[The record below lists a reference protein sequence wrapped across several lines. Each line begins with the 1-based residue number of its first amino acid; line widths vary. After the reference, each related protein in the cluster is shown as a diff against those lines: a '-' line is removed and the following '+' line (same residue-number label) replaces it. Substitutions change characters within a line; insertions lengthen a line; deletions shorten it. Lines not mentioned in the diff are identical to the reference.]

1 MTNYEVGC
9 IQYSSFLVPCSIFP
23 PSLLTSAKIAFM
35 KKLLF
40 VIPFFSS
47 LISIAQQD
55 ISSTIE
61 QKAMAIQSKLVEWRR
76 YIHQHPE
83 LGNREV
89 NTAKF
94 IADHLKA
101 LGIEVKTGVAKT
113 GVVGILKGDKPGPVI
128 ALRSD
133 MDALPIKERV
143 DIPFKSTVTA
153 DYLGQTVPVMHAC
166 GHDAHIAMLIGTAE
180 VLSSMKKD
188 LQGTV
193 KFIFQPAEEGPPG
206 DEEGGAP
213 LMVKEGVMDD
223 PKVDVIFGLH
233 IESKIPI
240 GRLEFKPGAFMA
252 SSDWFTIKVKGKGSH
267 GATPWEGVD
276 PVVVSAQIIQ
286 GLQQIVSRQMQLT
299 KAPVVI
305 TVGKISGGVR
315 NNIIPEECEFAGTIR
330 TLDSKMQKE
339 VWERIRTTAANIAE
353 ASGATA
359 DVSIST
365 KTLVTYNDTALVRM
379 MIPSLYKAANGNAG
393 QREWVTGAEDF
404 SYYGEKA
411 PAFFIY
417 LGAMPKGKNPS
428 DAADHHTPDFFI
440 DDSMLYTGVK
450 AFCNLV
456 FDYGSLKM
464 QTGKNNKKGF

>member
-1 MTNYEVGC
+1 
-9 IQYSSFLVPCSIFP
+9 
-23 PSLLTSAKIAFM
+23 M
-35 KKLLF
+35 KKLLLAIS
-40 VIPFFSS
+40 VIFSLQSFAQPNMSS
-47 LISIAQQD
+47 L
-55 ISSTIE
+55 IE
-61 QKAMAIQSKLVEWRR
+61 QKALAIQSKLVEWRR

-89 NTAKF
+89 NTEKF

-101 LGIEVKTGVAKT
+101 LGIEVKTGIAKT

-143 DIPFKSTVTA
+143 DIPFKSTTTA
-153 DYLGQTVPVMHAC
+153 EYLGETVPVMHAC

-223 PKVDVIFGLH
+223 PKVDVVFGMH
-233 IESKIPI
+233 IESKIEI
-240 GRLEFKPGAFMA
+240 GRIEYKPGAFMA

-267 GATPWEGVD
+267 GASPWAGID
-276 PVVVSAQIIQ
+276 PIVISAQIIN
-286 GLQQIVSRQMQLT
+286 GLQQIVSRQMELT
-299 KAPVVI
+299 KAPVII

-315 NNIIPEECEFAGTIR
+315 NNIIPEECEMKGTIR

-339 VWERIRTTAANIAE
+339 VWERLKTTAMKIAE

-359 DVSIST
+359 DVTIDT

-379 MIPSLYKAANGNAG
+379 MIPSLAKAANGNAG
-393 QREWVTGAEDF
+393 EREWVTGAEDF
-404 SYYGEKA
+404 SYYGTKA
-411 PAFFIY
+411 PAFFFY
-417 LGAMPKGKNPS
+417 LGGMPKGKDP
-428 DAADHHTPDFFI
+428 AKAPDHHTPDFYI

-456 FDYGSLKM
+456 FDYENMKM
-464 QTGKNNKKGF
+464 QWVKNNKKGF